1 MHDSSSPYAPPSG
14 SAQQINTP
22 PAATA
27 PPAALRQ
34 SWLGISS
41 FVMSI
46 IFGLIMFGLVVASA
60 VLATREGG
68 MSEDSVEAIVI
79 GLAILG
85 CGFAILV
92 GLGLGIAGLF
102 QPQRSKVFSILGII
116 FNAAIVLVVGALF
129 VIGMTVT

>member
-1 MHDSSSPYAPPSG
+1 MHDSSSPYAPPSS

-22 PAATA
+22 PASTA
-27 PPAALRQ
+27 PPAALPQ

-46 IFGLIMFGLVVASA
+46 IFGLIMFGLIVAA
-60 VLATREGG
+60 TVLATREGG
-68 MSEDSVEAIVI
+68 MSEDSVEAMVI

-85 CGFAILV
+85 SGFAILV

-116 FNAAIVLVVGALF
+116 FNAAIGLVVGGLL